1 MNEPRWTQPGDSY
14 ASRIPYVV
22 PDSLDQLTGPR
33 TGMVEI
39 PVSVGWGPQRVYDL
53 GNPVDRQYLYQ
64 TVLSEASTLD
74 QLTRLVNK
82 DLLIELWPQLH
93 LPRYCVRRWH
103 TAFPQLAQ
111 IGAGGIW
118 Q

>member
-1 MNEPRWTQPGDSY
+1 MTTQPGDSY

-33 TGMVEI
+33 EGIVELPTPI
-39 PVSVGWGPQRVYDL
+39 DWSPKHTYNLADQDDRVSMYT
-53 GNPVDRQYLYQ
+53 
-64 TVLSEASTLD
+64 TVITEASTVAD
-74 QLTRLVNK
+74 LTRFLNK
-82 DLLIELWPQLH
+82 DLLIELWPLLR

-103 TAFPQLAQ
+103 TAFPQLAAL
-111 IGAGGIW
+111 GAGGVW

>member
-1 MNEPRWTQPGDSY
+1 MNAPRFTEPGDSY

-22 PDSLDQLTGPR
+22 PDSLDQLAGPR
-33 TGMVEI
+33 SGIVELT
-39 PVSVGWGPQRVYDL
+39 VSIVWGPQRIFDL
-53 GNPVDRQYLYQ
+53 DNADDRLYLYQ
-64 TVLSEASTLD
+64 AVLSEASTLD
-74 QLTRLVNK
+74 QLTQLVNK
-82 DLLIELWPQLH
+82 DLLIELWPHLH

-103 TAFPQLAQ
+103 VAFPQLAE

>member
-1 MNEPRWTQPGDSY
+1 MNEPRYTQPGDSY

-22 PDSLDQLTGPR
+22 PESLDQLTGPR
-33 TGMVEI
+33 TGIVEL
-39 PVSVGWGPQRVYDL
+39 PVSINWGPQRVYDL
-53 GNPVDRQYLYQ
+53 ANADDKLSLYK
-64 TVLSEASTLD
+64 TVLSEASTPA
-74 QLTRLVNK
+74 QLTSLVNK

-103 TAFPQLAQ
+103 TAFPRLAE

>member
-1 MNEPRWTQPGDSY
+1 MNEPRPTEPGDSY

-22 PDSLDQLTGPR
+22 PESLDQLTAPR
-33 TGMVEI
+33 TGIVEL
-39 PVSVGWGPQRVYDL
+39 PVALDWGPQRVYDL
-53 GNPVDRQYLYQ
+53 SKADDRLFLYQ

-74 QLTRLVNK
+74 QLTALVNK

-103 TAFPQLAQ
+103 TAFPHLAEL
-111 IGAGGIW
+111 GAGGIW

>member
-1 MNEPRWTQPGDSY
+1 MNEPRYTQPGDSY

-22 PDSLDQLTGPR
+22 PESLDQLTGPR
-33 TGMVEI
+33 SGIVEL
-39 PVSVGWGPQRVYDL
+39 PVSIVWGAQRVFDL
-53 GNPVDRQYLYQ
+53 GNADDRLSLYKA
-64 TVLSEASTLD
+64 VLSEASTVG
-74 QLTRLVNK
+74 QLTSLVNK

-103 TAFPQLAQ
+103 TAFPQLAE